1 MNQNHSHSIQ
11 LDPAYMRQ
19 LFHSGNR
26 KEFIAAVQLALRQ
39 ILKKLNVEN
48 HYDQAIAQMK
58 REVIYRDL
66 NNTWEGLKPAAR
78 VQKWQELLE
87 RLVQIAYATRPY
99 CLRCGECC
107 RLGSPSLHLE
117 DADLLAQGL
126 ISTQQ
131 IYTLRRGEPVRFNI
145 EGRLGLLPAEVIKIK
160 QDPMNHHCMFY
171 SEEQKN
177 CSIYQHRPLQCRVQE
192 CWNAEALER
201 LWRQEKLTRRDLLQ
215 DDQES
220 LDLLDLHD
228 ERCELEKIDGAF
240 TQLHESGD
248 LKILTQVLDILRQD
262 TAIRAFVKQKLN
274 REDEELDFLLGRPL
288 IEIVRVY
295 GVRVEKDEDGVY
307 HLVPDR

>member
-26 KEFIAAVQLALRQ
+26 KEFLAAVQSALRQ
-39 ILKKLNVEN
+39 ILIKLNVED

-78 VQKWQELLE
+78 GQKWQELLE

-145 EGRLGLLPAEVIKIK
+145 EGRLGLLPAELIKIK
-160 QDPMNHHCMFY
+160 QDPLNHHCMFY

-201 LWRQEKLTRRDLLQ
+201 LWRQDKLTRRDLLQ

-220 LDLLDLHD
+220 LDLLELHD
-228 ERCELEKIDGAF
+228 ERCKLEKIDGAF

-262 TAIRAFVKQKLN
+262 TAIRVFVKQKLN

-288 IEIVRVY
+288 IEIVRLY
-295 GVRVEKDEDGVY
+295 GMRVEKDGDGVY

>member
-1 MNQNHSHSIQ
+1 MNQNPSHSIQ

-26 KEFIAAVQLALRQ
+26 KEFLAAVQLALRQ
-39 ILKKLNVEN
+39 ILVKLNVEN
-48 HYDQAIAQMK
+48 HYDQAIAQTK
-58 REVIYRDL
+58 REVSYRDL
-66 NNTWEGLKPAAR
+66 NNTWEELKPAAR
-78 VQKWQELLE
+78 GQKWQELME

-117 DADLLAQGL
+117 DVDLLVQGL
-126 ISTQQ
+126 ISTRQ

-145 EGRLGLLPAEVIKIK
+145 EGRLGLLPAELIKIK
-160 QDPMNHHCMFY
+160 QDPNNHHCIFY
-171 SEEQKN
+171 SENQKN
-177 CSIYQHRPLQCRVQE
+177 CSIYEHRPLQCRVQE
-192 CWNAEALER
+192 CWNSEALER

-220 LDLLDLHD
+220 LDLIELHD
-228 ERCELEKIDGAF
+228 GRCEPEKIDAIF
-240 TQLHESGD
+240 EQLHESGD
-248 LKILTQVLDILRQD
+248 LEVLAQVLDILRQD
-262 TAIRAFVKQKLN
+262 TAIRGFVKQKLN

-307 HLVPDR
+307 HLVSDQ

>member
-26 KEFIAAVQLALRQ
+26 KEFLAAVQLALRQ
-39 ILKKLNVEN
+39 ILIKLNVEN
-48 HYDQAIAQMK
+48 HYDQVIAQMK

-78 VQKWQELLE
+78 GQKWQELLE

-220 LDLLDLHD
+220 LDLLELHD
-228 ERCELEKIDGAF
+228 ERCELEKIDEAF
-240 TQLHESGD
+240 AQLHESGD
-248 LKILTQVLDILRQD
+248 LKILTLVLDILRQD

-288 IEIVRVY
+288 IEIVRLY
-295 GVRVEKDEDGVY
+295 GVRVEKDEDNVY